1 MLKRENGILRLRL
14 ASRFQ
19 RASGRFSQLFIPVR
33 RILPVLLVLFGS
45 ASLPYSDYAMPAQ
58 ARNKKDSATVEP
70 TELHF
75 KEGMKK
81 YKLKDYEGASDEF
94 LQSCYFARNKYNPQS
109 WYYLGLC
116 YKQVKNW
123 SKAIDALSNHL
134 QQTTEKAP
142 DANCDIAECYIEI
155 GDYDKADR
163 HITQAR
169 IESNFDNPRPY
180 YSMGMLY
187 ERMKRYGD
195 AVGSYSTALGEAPW
209 KYTAAWM
216 GKARC
221 QMKLNPPRYNESLQD
236 YKGIIEAALKDV
248 NWPELYYNM
257 AECLYRRG
265 DHQGAIDH
273 LLSAIKEDPD
283 HFDSHL
289 ALAHIFDEEKHISS
303 AVNRYEHAL
312 RTAPKGYNTE
322 NINKRIVEL
331 QGKLRANEKENVV
344 KPSPYM
350 RQQHEQ
356 AEQGKPVLHT
366 GPDSGF

>member
-1 MLKRENGILRLRL
+1 MNECLLSKAKTVAIAIAIGSCIFGALSFGLEAEAR
-14 ASRFQ
+14 
-19 RASGRFSQLFIPVR
+19 GR
-33 RILPVLLVLFGS
+33 
-45 ASLPYSDYAMPAQ
+45 
-58 ARNKKDSATVEP
+58 KDSATVEP

-116 YKQVKNW
+116 YKEMKNW
-123 SKAIDALSNHL
+123 TKAIDALSNHL
-134 QQTTEKAP
+134 SQTTEKAP
-142 DANCDIAECYIEI
+142 DAHCDIAECYIEI
-155 GDYDKADR
+155 GDFDKADK

-169 IESNFDNPRPY
+169 IDSDFDNKRPY
-180 YSMGMLY
+180 FSMGKLY
-187 ERMKRYGD
+187 ERMQRYGD
-195 AVGSYSTALGEAPW
+195 AVGSYGTALGDRPW

-221 QMKLNPPRYNESLQD
+221 QMKLNPPRYNESLAD
-236 YKGIIEAALKDV
+236 YKGILDAALKDV
-248 NWPELYYNM
+248 DWTELYYNM
-257 AECLYRRG
+257 AECLYKRG

-273 LLSAIKEDPD
+273 LLQALKENPD

-303 AVNRYEHAL
+303 AVNRYESAL

-322 NINKRIVEL
+322 NINKRIIAL
-331 QGKLRANEKENVV
+331 QGQLKANERETVV

-350 RQQHEQ
+350 RQQQQEEQ
-356 AEQGKPVLHT
+356 QSRPVQHT
-366 GPDSGF
+366 GADSGF